1 MEKLAKRKIRIFYYV
16 TGLLALTL
24 IAVALA
30 IPYFI
35 SVRAQFD
42 AMIEQTKERILKEK
56 KQTLVERVERI
67 NLEISAMRSTVYAE
81 YQTMAK
87 SLCAMLATLDMNVD
101 DIVAAFDPPEDKKT
115 QGSPCI

>member
-1 MEKLAKRKIRIFYYV
+1 M
-16 TGLLALTL
+16 
-24 IAVALA
+24 ALA

-67 NLEISAMRSTVYAE
+67 NLEEER
-81 YQTMAK
+81 
-87 SLCAMLATLDMNVD
+87 VD
-101 DIVAAFDPPEDKKT
+101 YD
-115 QGSPCI
+115 